1 MRVENVPSYAY
12 DDPFIVCRECDNELW
27 FWGSFEDLRTACK
40 VAQEISGQVVETAS
54 LI

>member
-1 MRVENVPSYAY
+1 MRVENVPAYAY
-12 DDPFIVCRECDNELW
+12 TDKYIVARECDNELW

-40 VAQEISGQVVETAS
+40 VAQEISGQVIETAS